1 MLLYLTLSTFAL
13 ALLLLANNYAKNKT
27 SLYVSLF
34 LLVVSLY
41 GITHYFVL
49 FGQSPFWLAVFYNH
63 FTPLYLLL
71 GPLLLFYVRG
81 TLTDTT
87 QLTKWDVLHGLPA
100 LIQTIGIAPY
110 LVTPFE
116 TKIKN
121 AELIISNID
130 NLIHLNLNIFYN
142 ADVSF
147 FIRVSLFLLY
157 ILYCAYYI
165 LKNSSALKSSRLVP
179 KKQFKAS
186 LQWLVILVGC
196 SFVMT
201 VYLLIVTLI
210 SFYTSPK
217 EAFANSYA
225 LHLISG
231 ISYFI
236 MTFSLLLFPYILY
249 GMPRKMTSTIKAV
262 KEKKTTKKDISST
275 SSDFVP
281 EEDPLFELSEKML
294 YYLREKK
301 PYLDP
306 DFSISTIAIV
316 LQVPQ
321 NHISYCINTLMNTTF
336 YKLRAELRVEHAIAL
351 LQSTTKERLTI
362 EAIGEH
368 SGFKTRSNFY
378 MAFKEITGMTP
389 TEYSVNANQEL
400 A

>member
-306 DFSISTIAIV
+306 DFSISTIAIN

>member
-157 ILYCAYYI
+157 ILYCSYYI

-186 LQWLVILVGC
+186 LQWLIILVGC